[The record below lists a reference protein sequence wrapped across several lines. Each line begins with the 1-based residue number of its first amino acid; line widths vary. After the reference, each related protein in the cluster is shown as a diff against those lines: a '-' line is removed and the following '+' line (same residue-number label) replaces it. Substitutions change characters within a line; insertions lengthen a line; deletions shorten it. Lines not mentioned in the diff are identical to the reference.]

1 MSPNPDDRSY
11 NVENIQFN
19 IDHTIQSIE
28 ETEELLSKIED
39 ETMRKELEEKNSR
52 RRQALKGM
60 KREIKDEA
68 DFRNNKSR

>member
-1 MSPNPDDRSY
+1 MCPNPDDRDD
-11 NVENIQFN
+11 NVENIQLN

-39 ETMRKELEEKNSR
+39 ETMRKELEEKNNR

-60 KREIKDEA
+60 KREIKEEA